1 MSTRNYDYDLF
12 VIGAGSGGV
21 RAGRLAAQ
29 LGKCV
34 GVAEESLPGGTCV
47 VRGCVPK
54 KYLVYGADFG
64 EAIEKAK
71 GYGWSVDNV
80 SFDWAMLRDNVQEEV
95 NRLSGIYSTI
105 LEKNG
110 AELYRERAEL
120 VDPHTVRLCT
130 SGETKTAETILIAVG
145 GSPWVPNIKG
155 IEHAIVSDDVFLLLE
170 QPKRML
176 VIGGGYIACEFAN
189 VFAGLGTDV
198 IQAYRGGRL
207 LNGFD
212 TEVRDEV
219 GQVQLRNGIDTRF
232 NINPTEICKTDGGF
246 IVSFNDG
253 SKIGTDCVLMATGR
267 RPKTATLGLDAAGV
281 EVEPSGA
288 ITVDEFS
295 RTSQPNIYA
304 VGDVTNRVNLTPVAI
319 REGAAFIETVFKDNP
334 TAFDHDDIASAVFTR
349 PPVGTCGISEDE
361 ARRRHGDD
369 VTVYT
374 TQFRPMKN
382 ILSGS
387 EHRCF
392 MKVITKGKEETVIG
406 VHLVGDDSAEMI
418 QMVGIAIK
426 AKLTK
431 ADFDATC
438 AVHPTSA
445 EEIVTLK
452 PRELRRRSSHKKA

>member
-1 MSTRNYDYDLF
+1 MSKRKYDYDLF

-54 KYLVYGADFG
+54 KFLVYGADFG

-71 GYGWSVDNV
+71 GYGWSTENV
-80 SFDWAMLRDNVQEEV
+80 SFDWTVLRDSVQKEV

-110 AELYRERAEL
+110 AELHRERAEL
-120 VDPHTVRLCT
+120 VDAHTVRLCT

-145 GSPWVPNIKG
+145 GSPWTPDIKG
-155 IEHAIVSDDVFLLLE
+155 IEHAIVSDDVFLLPE

-176 VIGGGYIACEFAN
+176 VIGGGYIACEFAG

-212 TEVRDEV
+212 AEVRDEV
-219 GQVQLRNGIDTRF
+219 GQVQIRNGIDTRF
-232 NINPTEICKTDGGF
+232 NISPTEIRKTDGGY

-267 RPKTATLGLDAAGV
+267 RPKTDTLGLDAASVDV
-281 EVEPSGA
+281 ESSGA

-349 PPVGTCGISEDE
+349 PPVGTCGVSEGE
-361 ARRRHGDD
+361 ARRRYGDD

-382 ILSGS
+382 VLSGS

-392 MKVITKGKEETVIG
+392 MKVITKGKQETVIG

-438 AVHPTSA
+438 AVHPTIA

-452 PRELRRRSSHKKA
+452 PRELNKTTVVT

>member
-1 MSTRNYDYDLF
+1 MSTRKYDYDLF

-145 GSPWVPNIKG
+145 GSPWAPNIKG

-176 VIGGGYIACEFAN
+176 VIGGGYIACEFADI
-189 VFAGLGTDV
+189 FAGLGTDV

-232 NINPTEICKTDGGF
+232 NINPTEICKTDGGL

>member
-1 MSTRNYDYDLF
+1 MSDYDYDLF

-21 RAGRLAAQ
+21 RSARLAAQ
-29 LGKCV
+29 LGKRV

-54 KYLVYGADFG
+54 KFLVYGADYG
-64 EAIEKAK
+64 DAIKKSA
-71 GYGWSVDNV
+71 GYGWTVENV
-80 SFDWAMLRDNVQEEV
+80 SFDWNHLRDCVQKEV
-95 NRLSGIYSTI
+95 NRLSGIYSGI

-110 AELYRERAEL
+110 AELYRERAEF
-120 VDPHTVRLCT
+120 VDAHTVRLCD
-130 SGETKTAETILIAVG
+130 SGETRTAETILIAVG
-145 GSPWVPNIKG
+145 GRPWSPNIKG
-155 IEHAIVSDDVFLLLE
+155 IEHTIVSDDIFHLPE

-176 VIGGGYIACEFAN
+176 VIGGGYIACEFAG
-189 VFAGLGTDV
+189 VFAGLGTEV

-212 TEVRDEV
+212 AEVRDEV
-219 GQVQLRNGIDTRF
+219 GDLQLRNGIDTRF
-232 NINPTEICKTDGGF
+232 NISPTEIRKTDGGY
-246 IVSFNDG
+246 IVTFDNG

-267 RPKTATLGLDAAGV
+267 RPNTETLGLDAAGV
-281 EVEPSGA
+281 KMDESGA
-288 ITVDEFS
+288 VQVDKFS
-295 RTSQPNIYA
+295 QTSQPNIYA

-334 TAFDHDDIASAVFTR
+334 SAFDHDNIASAVFTR
-349 PPVGTCGISEDE
+349 PPVGVCGITEGE
-361 ARRRHGDD
+361 ARKRYGDE

-374 TQFRPMKN
+374 TNFRPMKN
-382 ILSGS
+382 ILAHDD
-387 EHRCF
+387 HRFF
-392 MKVITKGKEETVIG
+392 MKLITKGKEETVIG
-406 VHLVGDDSAEMI
+406 AHLVGEDSGEMI

-438 AVHPTSA
+438 AVHPTIA

-452 PRELRRRSSHKKA
+452 PREINKTTTVT

>member
-1 MSTRNYDYDLF
+1 MSDYDYDLF

-29 LGKCV
+29 LGKRV

-64 EAIEKAK
+64 EAIAK
-71 GYGWSVDNV
+71 SKGFGWTAENV
-80 SFDWAMLRDNVQEEV
+80 SFDWGLLRDSIQKEV

-110 AELYRERAEL
+110 ADLYRDRAEL
-120 VDPHTVRLCT
+120 VDAHTVRLMK

-145 GSPWVPNIKG
+145 GSPWSPDLKG
-155 IEHAIVSDDVFLLLE
+155 IEHAIVSDDIFHLPE

-176 VIGGGYIACEFAN
+176 IIGGGYIACEFAG
-189 VFAGLGTDV
+189 VFAGLGSDV

-212 TEVRDEV
+212 AEVRDEV
-219 GQVQLRNGIDTRF
+219 GDLQIRNGIDTRF
-232 NINPTEICKTDGGF
+232 NISPTEIRKTDGGL
-246 IVSFNDG
+246 IVSFDDG

-267 RPKTATLGLDAAGV
+267 RPLTDSLGVQAAGV
-281 EVEPSGA
+281 EVESSGA
-288 ITVDEFS
+288 VKVDEFS
-295 RTSQPNIYA
+295 RTTQPNIYA

-319 REGAAFIETVFKDNP
+319 REAAAFIETVYKDNP
-334 TAFDHDDIASAVFTR
+334 TAYDHDNIASAVFTR
-349 PPVGTCGISEDE
+349 PPVGTCGISEGE
-361 ARRRHGDD
+361 ARKRFGDD

-374 TQFRPMKN
+374 TNFRPMKN
-382 ILSGS
+382 VLSGS

-438 AVHPTSA
+438 AVHPTIA

-452 PRELRRRSSHKKA
+452 PRELNKTTVVT

>member
-1 MSTRNYDYDLF
+1 MSTRKYDYDLF

-145 GSPWVPNIKG
+145 GSPWAPNIKG

-176 VIGGGYIACEFAN
+176 VIGGGYIACEFAD

-198 IQAYRGGRL
+198 IQAYRGERL